1 MNRQMNRPTKDWA
14 LGGFCR
20 PQARKDSKRKEH
32 YHGDPKSFPEF
43 QVGGGGDSFRLCS
56 MHRTSIGEESCEKQ
70 RQIKRRSPCKPR
82 WPSGITIGIK
92 GTRSCQKQRTTE
104 HRRVFSLGP
113 SLRAEQL
120 GPRQRRPPQLK
131 GTGTIPNSEFSKNHA
146 QEQRT
151 AFQQRLVGALTRI
164 IRPQPVEH
172 HTGALE

>member
-32 YHGDPKSFPEF
+32 YHGDPKSLPEF
-43 QVGGGGDSFRLCS
+43 QVGGGGDSCRRCS

-70 RQIKRRSPCKPR
+70 RQIKRRPPCKRVP
-82 WPSGITIGIK
+82 ITIGIK
-92 GTRSCQKQRTTE
+92 GTRYCQKQRATE

-113 SLRAEQL
+113 SLRAEQF
-120 GPRQRRPPQLK
+120 GPRRRSPTQLK

-151 AFQQRLVGALTRI
+151 AFQQRFVGALTRI

-172 HTGALE
+172 HTRALG